1 MNGIQFK
8 LRLVEKRSAE
18 VFKLIV
24 EQVIDRYLL
33 SSVRQLEFRKNTTYV

>member
-18 VFKLIV
+18 VFELVV
-24 EQVIDRYLL
+24 EQVIDPYLL
-33 SSVRQLEFRKNTTYV
+33 SSVRSLEF